1 MKSNNNKTFL
11 PPITSN
17 NHIQNNQNNHS
28 SPPKNNSKEK
38 KEKLDNNANNNNNNN
53 NNKLPNI
60 KSINN
65 SPELKKNEDTSTYVE
80 EMKKGTYNILVC
92 VRCRPLSSL
101 EYQLSTFETIR
112 IMDNKMV
119 ILMDPIEYNGPN
131 TIFKNRS
138 REQTYAFD
146 FAFDKYSSQ
155 EVVFENSTKFLIEGV
170 VNGYNATVFAY
181 GATGA
186 GKTYTMLG
194 TESNPGIMPLTLK
207 ELFNKVKLLKSER
220 QYKLKFW
227 YLEIYNENIRDLL
240 RFMNQSNSA
249 GNIMEENESLDLR
262 EDPIKGIIVSGITEI
277 NVNNSDDMLKI
288 LKRGNRNRTQE
299 ATGANE
305 TSSRSHAI
313 LQVSIE
319 YKDKNCGIDFE
330 IKYSKLSLIDL
341 AGSERASATQNRGI
355 RLIEGANIN
364 RSLLTL
370 GNCINA
376 LCDAMSKGI
385 KKPYVPYR
393 DSKLTRLLKDSL
405 GGNAR
410 TVMIANVSPSIN
422 TFDDTYNTLKY
433 ANRAKNIKTVVTRN
447 ILNAQYHISN
457 YANIINN
464 LKNEIAQLKQQLLA
478 KNNIINEIKNNNNN
492 VSINNSLN
500 NNINKPTND
509 SNEKNKDNNNKK
521 ANNSVFDN
529 EDKFLE
535 NIKEIKE
542 LCKNQAAVKQ
552 KILSVKNEMNKLT
565 EVIEMN
571 KDISTIKNGI
581 EYLMNQHDN
590 NLNNNNNNNPKQDGN
605 LKNIDNNTNQIL
617 DNENDK
623 NSKLSFL
630 KEKMENFHK
639 TLLANQNKFKEIDN
653 LYDKVISI
661 SSRKFNYSDTQKE
674 LLNLFVKNTNYK
686 NQLMDYKFNNMLNK
700 SKIDI
705 KDEYIQELEKQ
716 IEYRDEIIKEFKIN
730 IANSKLSTCIKE
742 LEVLKNEY
750 KNKIEKAYISQNA
763 SLFQIPNINN
773 SIPYSNSLTNPNNE
787 QNGTIN
793 GTSIKR
799 SGTQSRKKTNN
810 ISSNK
815 NIINI
820 NKNSINNRIPSNYI
834 RGSGISIGLSKNSS
848 CSKITSKKYQNN
860 NNINFN
866 GNKIG
871 INKEGANFI
880 TNNGTA
886 QFPPS
891 ISNKIFGK
899 NFLGNNINNNIGLKR
914 NPRSYICNNNNNF
927 NNINKDVGINNNSN
941 KSKLNEKTKRH
952 KSAIGVINVHNHNN
966 SYNEEDY
973 YYICNKNNF
982 KFWSDRLMTVEQMP
996 HFKKSDINS
1005 KINEK
1010 NIKRQKFLDR
1020 INADIKDLL

>member
-1 MKSNNNKTFL
+1 MKSNTKTFL
-11 PPITSN
+11 PPIN
-17 NHIQNNQNNHS
+17 NNNTHLQNKDS
-28 SPPKNNSKEK
+28 RSPTNISKEK
-38 KEKLDNNANNNNNNN
+38 KEISDNNINNS
-53 NNKLPNI
+53 KFPTI

-65 SPELKKNEDTSTYVE
+65 SQEIKKSEKNEKNYDNKDTNTYIE

-101 EYQLSTFETIR
+101 EYQLSTYETIR
-112 IMDNKMV
+112 IMDDKMV

-146 FAFDKYSSQ
+146 FAFDKYSTQ
-155 EVVFENSTKFLIEGV
+155 NIVFEKSTKFLIEGV
-170 VNGYNATVFAY
+170 ANGYNATVFAY

-194 TESNPGIMPLTLK
+194 TDSNPGIMPLTLK
-207 ELFNKVKLLKSER
+207 ELFNKVKMFKSER

-240 RFMNQSNSA
+240 RFMNQSNNQNN
-249 GNIMEENESLDLR
+249 NIIEENESLDLR

-277 NVNNSDDMLKI
+277 NVNNSNDMLKI

-313 LQVSIE
+313 LQVAIE
-319 YKDKNCGIDFE
+319 YKDKNSGIDFE

-433 ANRAKNIKTVVTRN
+433 ANRAKNIKTVVSRN
-447 ILNAQYHISN
+447 VLNAQYHISN
-457 YANIINN
+457 YVNIINN
-464 LKNEIAQLKQQLLA
+464 LKNEISQLKQQLVSKN
-478 KNNIINEIKNNNNN
+478 KNNINETISNKTNNNNDN
-492 VSINNSLN
+492 TTI
-500 NNINKPTND
+500 
-509 SNEKNKDNNNKK
+509 EKNKDKTIEKNRDSIIEKNKESENNENK
-521 ANNSVFDN
+521 FFLN
-529 EDKFLE
+529 EENFIE

-542 LCKNQAAVKQ
+542 LCKSQQAVKH
-552 KILSVKNEMNKLT
+552 KIITTKNEINKLS

-581 EYLMNQHDN
+581 TYIINQTDN
-590 NLNNNNNNNPKQDGN
+590 NLNNKEGP

-623 NSKLSFL
+623 NSKLNHL
-630 KEKMENFHK
+630 KEKMDNFRK
-639 TLLANQNKFKEIDN
+639 KLLENQNKFKEIDTII
-653 LYDKVISI
+653 DKVISI
-661 SSRKFNYSDTQKE
+661 SSNKYNYSDIQKE
-674 LLNLFVKNTNYK
+674 FLNIFIKNTNYK
-686 NQLMDYKFNNMLNK
+686 NQLMDNKYNNML
-700 SKIDI
+700 SKIKNDI
-705 KDEYIQELEKQ
+705 KDEYIEQLEKQ

-730 IANSKLSTCIKE
+730 IFNSKMSTLIKE
-742 LEVLKNEY
+742 LDNLKDEY
-750 KNKIEKAYISQNA
+750 KNKIERAYISQNN
-763 SLFQIPNINN
+763 SLFQISNINN
-773 SIPYSNSLTNPNNE
+773 SIPYNNSLTNPNNLDPIYGTL
-787 QNGTIN
+787 NGN
-793 GTSIKR
+793 SKRCGTN
-799 SGTQSRKKTNN
+799 SRKKTNN
-810 ISSNK
+810 IIINKNNK
-815 NIINI
+815 NI
-820 NKNSINNRIPSNYI
+820 INNRIPSNYI
-834 RGSGISIGLSKNSS
+834 RGTGNIGLVKNSS
-848 CSKITSKKYQNN
+848 CSKISVKKYPTNN
-860 NNINFN
+860 T
-866 GNKIG
+866 IG
-871 INKEGANFI
+871 INKQGGNLVL
-880 TNNGTA
+880 NNGNSPL
-886 QFPPS
+886 PPS
-891 ISNKIFGK
+891 SNKIFGK
-899 NFLGNNINNNIGLKR
+899 NNFNINNSSLKR
-914 NPRSYICNNNNNF
+914 NPKSYVC
-927 NNINKDVGINNNSN
+927 NNINKDQINNINFNIN
-941 KSKLNEKTKRH
+941 KVKNNEKTKRY
-952 KSAIGVINVHNHNN
+952 KSAIGVLNSHNHNT
-966 SYNEEDY
+966 SYNEDDY

-982 KFWSDRLMTVEQMP
+982 KFWSDRLMTAEQLP
-996 HFKKSDINS
+996 QFKKSDINN

-1020 INADIKDLL
+1020 INANIKEIL

>member
-1 MKSNNNKTFL
+1 MKSNNTKSFL
-11 PPITSN
+11 PPITN
-17 NHIQNNQNNHS
+17 NLHPQNNLS
-28 SPPKNNSKEK
+28 RSPPIISKEQ
-38 KEKLDNNANNNNNNN
+38 KEKSDNNNNN
-53 NNKLPNI
+53 
-60 KSINN
+60 INN
-65 SPELKKNEDTSTYVE
+65 SKFPTIKSVNNSQEIKKNEKIEKNEKNEDTNTYVE

-92 VRCRPLSSL
+92 VRCRPLSTL
-101 EYQLSTFETIR
+101 EYQLSTYETIR

-146 FAFDKYSSQ
+146 FAFDKYSTQ
-155 EVVFENSTKFLIEGV
+155 NTVFEKSTKFLIEGV

-194 TESNPGIMPLTLK
+194 TETNPGIMPLTLK
-207 ELFNKVKLLKSER
+207 ELFNKVKILKSER

-240 RFMNQSNSA
+240 RFMNSNQSN
-249 GNIMEENESLDLR
+249 NIIEENESLDLR
-262 EDPIKGIIVSGITEI
+262 EDPIKGIIVNGITEI
-277 NVNNSDDMLKI
+277 NVNNSNDMLKI

-319 YKDKNCGIDFE
+319 YKDKNSGIDFE

-385 KKPYVPYR
+385 KKPYIPYR

-447 ILNAQYHISN
+447 VLNAQYHISN
-457 YANIINN
+457 YVDIINN
-464 LKNEIAQLKQQLLA
+464 LKNEIAQLKQQIISKN
-478 KNNIINEIKNNNNN
+478 KNNINENININKINIDSNNNSIDKNKEKTIDKNNNKDENN
-492 VSINNSLN
+492 
-500 NNINKPTND
+500 
-509 SNEKNKDNNNKK
+509 KNKY
-521 ANNSVFDN
+521 FQN
-529 EDKFLE
+529 EEKFIE
-535 NIKEIKE
+535 SIKDIKE
-542 LCKNQAAVKQ
+542 LCKNQIAVKQ
-552 KILSVKNEMNKLT
+552 KIISTKNEINKLS

-571 KDISTIKNGI
+571 KDISTINNGI
-581 EYLMNQHDN
+581 TYLINKTDN
-590 NLNNNNNNNPKQDGN
+590 TNNNNNNNKEKSEAN
-605 LKNIDNNTNQIL
+605 LKNIDNSTNQIL

-623 NSKLSFL
+623 NSKLNHL
-630 KEKMENFHK
+630 KEKMDNFK
-639 TLLANQNKFKEIDN
+639 KKLLENQNRFKEIDN

-661 SSRKFNYSDTQKE
+661 NSNKYNYSDIQKE
-674 LLNLFVKNTNYK
+674 FLNLFIKNTNYK
-686 NQLMDYKFNNMLNK
+686 NQLMDNKFNNMINK
-700 SKIDI
+700 VKIDI
-705 KDEYIQELEKQ
+705 KDEYIEELEKQ
-716 IEYRDEIIKEFKIN
+716 IEYRDELLKEFKIN
-730 IANSKLSTCIKE
+730 IANSKMSTLIKE
-742 LEVLKNEY
+742 LDNLKNEF
-750 KNKIEKAYISQNA
+750 KNKLDKAYISQNN
-763 SLFQIPNINN
+763 SLFQLSNINN
-773 SIPYSNSLTNPNNE
+773 PIPYNNSLTNPNSN
-787 QNGTIN
+787 NIDPIYGTIN
-793 GTSIKR
+793 NTKR
-799 SGTQSRKKTNN
+799 SGTNSRKKTNN
-810 ISSNK
+810 N
-815 NIINI
+815 NI
-820 NKNSINNRIPSNYI
+820 NKTIKNNINNRIPSNYI
-834 RGSGISIGLSKNSS
+834 RGSGNSIGLVKNSS
-848 CSKITSKKYQNN
+848 CSKISVKKYPNN
-860 NNINFN
+860 NNT
-866 GNKIG
+866 IG
-871 INKEGANFI
+871 INNKQGGNI
-880 TNNGTA
+880 ISNNNP
-886 QFPPS
+886 FPAP

-899 NFLGNNINNNIGLKR
+899 NIFNINNLNNLNNINNSLKR
-914 NPRSYICNNNNNF
+914 NPKSYVCNNNKDQ
-927 NNINKDVGINNNSN
+927 INCLNYNSN
-941 KSKLNEKTKRH
+941 KVKLNEKSKRH
-952 KSAIGVINVHNHNN
+952 KSAIGGLNSHNHNN
-966 SYNEEDY
+966 SYNEDDY

-982 KFWSDRLMTVEQMP
+982 KFWSDRLMTAEQLP
-996 HFKKSDINS
+996 QFKKSDINN

-1010 NIKRQKFLDR
+1010 NLKRQKFLDR

>member
-1 MKSNNNKTFL
+1 MKSNNAKTFL
-11 PPITSN
+11 PPIAN
-17 NHIQNNQNNHS
+17 NAHLQNNNS
-28 SPPKNNSKEK
+28 RSPTNISKEQ
-38 KEKLDNNANNNNNNN
+38 KEKSDNNN
-53 NNKLPNI
+53 NNKFPNI
-60 KSINN
+60 KSITN
-65 SPELKKNEDTSTYVE
+65 SQELKKIEKNEKNEKNEDTNAYVE

-92 VRCRPLSSL
+92 ERCRPLSSL
-101 EYQLSTFETIR
+101 EYQLSTYETIR

-146 FAFDKYSSQ
+146 FAFDKYSTQ
-155 EVVFENSTKFLIEGV
+155 NTVFEKSTKFLIEGV

-194 TESNPGIMPLTLK
+194 TETNPGIMPLTLK
-207 ELFNKVKLLKSER
+207 ELFNKVKILKSER

-240 RFMNQSNSA
+240 RFMNQSNNNN
-249 GNIMEENESLDLR
+249 NIIEENESLDLR

-277 NVNNSDDMLKI
+277 NVNNSNDMLKI

-313 LQVSIE
+313 LQV
-319 YKDKNCGIDFE
+319 
-330 IKYSKLSLIDL
+330 

-447 ILNAQYHISN
+447 VLNAQYHISN
-457 YANIINN
+457 YVNIINN
-464 LKNEIAQLKQQLLA
+464 LKNEIAQLKQQIISKSKININENVISTN
-478 KNNIINEIKNNNNN
+478 KNNTI
-492 VSINNSLN
+492 
-500 NNINKPTND
+500 
-509 SNEKNKDNNNKK
+509 EKNDEKDNNKK
-521 ANNSVFDN
+521 SKYFDN

-542 LCKNQAAVKQ
+542 LCKNQLAVKH
-552 KILSVKNEMNKLT
+552 KIISAKNEINKLS

-571 KDISTIKNGI
+571 KDITTINNGI
-581 EYLMNQHDN
+581 TYLINQTDN
-590 NLNNNNNNNPKQDGN
+590 NLNNKVDKLDGS

-623 NSKLSFL
+623 NSKLNHL
-630 KEKMENFHK
+630 KEKMDSFK
-639 TLLANQNKFKEIDN
+639 KKLLENQNRFKEIDN
-653 LYDKVISI
+653 LYSKVININSN
-661 SSRKFNYSDTQKE
+661 KYNYSEIQKDF
-674 LLNLFVKNTNYK
+674 LNLFIKNTNYK
-686 NQLMDYKFNNMLNK
+686 NQLMDNKYNNMINK
-700 SKIDI
+700 TKNDI
-705 KDEYIQELEKQ
+705 KDEYIEELEKQ
-716 IEYRDEIIKEFKIN
+716 IEYRDEIIKEFKIIISN
-730 IANSKLSTCIKE
+730 TKVSTLFKE
-742 LEVLKNEY
+742 LDNLKTEF
-750 KNKIEKAYISQNA
+750 KKRIEKAYISQNA
-763 SLFQIPNINN
+763 SLLQIPNTNS
-773 SIPYSNSLTNPNNE
+773 SIPYNNSLTNPNNIE
-787 QNGTIN
+787 SIYNTLNGT
-793 GTSIKR
+793 TSKR
-799 SGTQSRKKTNN
+799 SGTNSRKKNNN
-810 ISSNK
+810 IV
-815 NIINI
+815 I
-820 NKNSINNRIPSNYI
+820 NKNNKNNINNRIPSNYI
-834 RGSGISIGLSKNSS
+834 RGSANSIGLVKNSS
-848 CSKITSKKYQNN
+848 CSKISVKKFPNN
-860 NNINFN
+860 NNV
-866 GNKIG
+866 IG
-871 INKEGANFI
+871 INRQGG
-880 TNNGTA
+880 TQVSNNGNS
-886 QFPPS
+886 PLPYP
-891 ISNKIFGK
+891 NKIFGK
-899 NFLGNNINNNIGLKR
+899 NSYNMNNINNCNYSLKR
-914 NPRSYICNNNNNF
+914 NPKSYIYN
-927 NNINKDVGINNNSN
+927 NNINKVQNNNANFNSN
-941 KSKLNEKTKRH
+941 KTKANDKSKRH
-952 KSAIGVINVHNHNN
+952 KSAIGGLNGHNHNN
-966 SYNEEDY
+966 SYNEDDY

-982 KFWSDRLMTVEQMP
+982 KFWSDRLMTAEQLP
-996 HFKKSDINS
+996 QFKKSDINN

-1010 NIKRQKFLDR
+1010 NLKRQKFLDR
-1020 INADIKDLL
+1020 INADIKDIL

>member
-1 MKSNNNKTFL
+1 MKSNNSKTFL
-11 PPITSN
+11 PPIN
-17 NHIQNNQNNHS
+17 NNLHLQNNFS
-28 SPPKNNSKEK
+28 RSPTNAAKDQKEK
-38 KEKLDNNANNNNNNN
+38 ADNNLNNNNSNIN
-53 NNKLPNI
+53 NNKFPSINT
-60 KSINN
+60 INN
-65 SPELKKNEDTSTYVE
+65 SQEFKKNEDTNAYIE

-101 EYQLSTFETIR
+101 EYQLSTYETIR

-146 FAFDKYSSQ
+146 FAFDKYSTQ
-155 EVVFENSTKFLIEGV
+155 ITVFEKSTKFLIDGV

-194 TESNPGIMPLTLK
+194 TETNPGIMPLTLK
-207 ELFNKVKLLKSER
+207 ELFDKVKLLKTER

-240 RFMNQSNSA
+240 RFMNQSNNTNN
-249 GNIMEENESLDLR
+249 NIVEENESLDLR

-277 NVNNSDDMLKI
+277 NVNNSNDMLKI

-319 YKDKNCGIDFE
+319 YKDKNSGIDFE

-447 ILNAQYHISN
+447 VLNAQYHISN
-457 YANIINN
+457 YVNIINN
-464 LKNEIAQLKQQLLA
+464 LKNEIAQLKQQITT
-478 KNNIINEIKNNNNN
+478 KNKNILMNENIINNNKSNNNSIEKSKEKNIEKNDNENNNNSN
-492 VSINNSLN
+492 NNS
-500 NNINKPTND
+500 K
-509 SNEKNKDNNNKK
+509 
-521 ANNSVFDN
+521 FFCN
-529 EDKFLE
+529 EDKFIE

-542 LCKNQAAVKQ
+542 LCKNQLAVKQ
-552 KILSVKNEMNKLT
+552 KILSTKNEINKLS
-565 EVIEMN
+565 EIIEMN
-571 KDISTIKNGI
+571 KDISTINNGI
-581 EYLMNQHDN
+581 SFLINQADTNKDKDKDKEKKQEGSQKN
-590 NLNNNNNNNPKQDGN
+590 N
-605 LKNIDNNTNQIL
+605 DNNTNQIV
-617 DNENDK
+617 DDENDE
-623 NSKLSFL
+623 NSKLNHL
-630 KEKMENFHK
+630 KEKMDNFQK
-639 TLLANQNKFKEIDN
+639 KLLENQNRFKEIDTII
-653 LYDKVISI
+653 DKVISI
-661 SSRKFNYSDTQKE
+661 SCNKYNYSEIQKDIF
-674 LLNLFVKNTNYK
+674 NTFIKNSNYK
-686 NQLMDYKFNNMLNK
+686 NQLIDNKFNNLLNK
-700 SKIDI
+700 TKNDL
-705 KDEYIQELEKQ
+705 KDEYIKELEKQ
-716 IEYRDEIIKEFKIN
+716 IEYRDEIIKEFSIN
-730 IANSKLSTCIKE
+730 VQNSKLSTLIKE
-742 LEVLKNEY
+742 LDNLKTEY
-750 KNKIEKAYISQNA
+750 KNKIEKAYLSQNI
-763 SLFQIPNINN
+763 SLFQMTSSNN
-773 SIPYSNSLTNPNNE
+773 PIPYNNSLTNPNNIYID
-787 QNGTIN
+787 QVYNTNSTIN
-793 GTSIKR
+793 NISKR
-799 SGTQSRKKTNN
+799 SGTQSRKKANN
-810 ISSNK
+810 I
-815 NIINI
+815 II
-820 NKNSINNRIPSNYI
+820 NKNTKNANNNRIPSNYI
-834 RGSGISIGLSKNSS
+834 RGNGTSSGLAKNSS
-848 CSKITSKKYQNN
+848 CSKIVTKKYQNN
-860 NNINFN
+860 NNIVFSNKSGGNIMPSSGN
-866 GNKIG
+866 GLMPL
-871 INKEGANFI
+871 
-880 TNNGTA
+880 
-886 QFPPS
+886 QF
-891 ISNKIFGK
+891 SNKIFGK
-899 NFLGNNINNNIGLKR
+899 GNLNNINNLNSNNSLKR
-914 NPRSYICNNNNNF
+914 NPKSYVCNNNNNS
-927 NNINKDVGINNNSN
+927 NINKEQINYINYNSD
-941 KSKLNEKTKRH
+941 KTKKNEKSKRH
-952 KSAIGVINVHNHNN
+952 KSAIGVLNGHNN
-966 SYNEEDY
+966 SYNEDDY

-982 KFWSDRLMTVEQMP
+982 KYWSDRLMTAEEIPQ
-996 HFKKSDINS
+996 FKKSDINN

-1020 INADIKDLL
+1020 INADIKEIL